1 MTIRAADA
9 ALNSELTGYNFLDKY
24 VNDKLK
30 IIRAFPVT
38 ILVVGNEISLADR
51 KCT

>member
-24 VNDKLK
+24 VNDELK
-30 IIRAFPVT
+30 NNSCVS
-38 ILVVGNEISLADR
+38 GNDIS
-51 KCT
+51 CW

>member
-9 ALNSELTGYNFLDKY
+9 ALNSELTGYKFLDKY

-30 IIRAFPVT
+30 ITAQVCRTGAVIFV
-38 ILVVGNEISLADR
+38 SYY
-51 KCT
+51 